1 MLAVLLVI
9 AVAIVAGIVV
19 AVATRPTNFRIIR
32 VATFSVPLSYAF
44 EQVNDLH
51 KWEAWSPWAKM
62 DPSMKRTY
70 EGPPAGTGAIHS
82 WKGNSKVGEGRM
94 TITESRPSEL
104 VRIKL
109 EFLKPFKATNTAEFT
124 FKPVGEQTEVTWSM
138 SGTNNFFGK
147 AFDLFMNMDKT
158 VGADFERGLAAMK
171 ALLEAGSK
179 PSSG

>member
-1 MLAVLLVI
+1 MLPVILVI
-9 AVAIVAGIVV
+9 AVAIVGGVVV

-32 VATFSVPLSYAF
+32 VATFSVPLSDTF
-44 EQVNDLH
+44 EQVNDLR

-62 DPSMKRTY
+62 DPAMKRTY
-70 EGPPAGTGAIHS
+70 EGPPAGTGAVHA
-82 WKGNSKVGEGRM
+82 WKGNGKVGEGRM

-124 FKPVGEQTEVTWSM
+124 FKPIGEQTEVTWSM
-138 SGTNNFFGK
+138 SGRNNFFGK

-158 VGADFERGLAAMK
+158 VGRDFERGLSSMK
-171 ALLEAGSK
+171 ELLEANGK
-179 PSSG
+179 PASA